1 MLFRAG
7 AGEDLANAFRGVA
20 SIPSPTMVDGGD
32 SSGGLRYGRMTLNKL
47 AFRIAGLNYGD
58 LIYDLCRLVKMS
70 DAFCS
75 PRHGYLDLLYG
86 VGVAAP
92 GNFKA
97 FIDAALARLPDDG
110 RQAIHRD
117 PGGIR
122 MAALGGKRPVI
133 AYARMPLL
141 AAFQD
146 LLMTVIPAE
155 AQTTFDALRGAEQG
169 DGAVKHAANET
180 GRNLHGYLAKNIP
193 GKPHVKKFHAITKA
207 LKTLEVDGQVD
218 IDDGVI
224 LDFWRAHAGASG
236 VDFLRYRTVLG
247 AFLNYVRVLAEAGE
261 RVQQDDSDDEFQTQ
275 ESDVQGRPEWVS
287 PLDPLDDGVLGDL
300 KVLTGNERKLVD
312 RLMTFGPWALRW
324 PLSIAR
330 AEIFGHKQERISQS
344 RKQPDKRQPVPA
356 IIADGEEGTYQDLNG
371 RYAQVLEG
379 LPAKTKAAAYVALQG
394 DPEVDLEA
402 EPMRTVAEEARAEFN
417 KLRGNRASWRIDAAA
432 IADPETIEKFRVA
445 AAVLPSTQEQLELYL
460 TEMQRIDQGARD
472 LGDWYQRDG
481 LIFREE
487 FLNLD
492 GELGCPRCA
501 CQTRLK
507 IWRPHKP
514 HLSSFR
520 WPTI

>member
-1 MLFRAG
+1 MG
-7 AGEDLANAFRGVA
+7 
-20 SIPSPTMVDGGD
+20 
-32 SSGGLRYGRMTLNKL
+32 
-47 AFRIAGLNYGD
+47 
-58 LIYDLCRLVKMS
+58 
-70 DAFCS
+70 
-75 PRHGYLDLLYG
+75 H
-86 VGVAAP
+86 
-92 GNFKA
+92 
-97 FIDAALARLPDDG
+97 
-110 RQAIHRD
+110 
-117 PGGIR
+117 
-122 MAALGGKRPVI
+122 LGGGQLVHR
-133 AYARMPLL
+133 R
-141 AAFQD
+141 
-146 LLMTVIPAE
+146 
-155 AQTTFDALRGAEQG
+155 
-169 DGAVKHAANET
+169 
-180 GRNLHGYLAKNIP
+180 
-193 GKPHVKKFHAITKA
+193 KA
-207 LKTLEVDGQVD
+207 LKTLELDGQVD

-224 LDFWRAHAGASG
+224 LDFWRAHAGAAG

-287 PLDPLDDGVLGDL
+287 PLDPLHDGVLGDL

-356 IIADGEEGTYQDLNG
+356 IIADGEEGTYHDLNG

-394 DPEVDLEA
+394 DSGVDLEA

-432 IADPETIEKFRVA
+432 MADSETIEA
-445 AAVLPSTQEQLELYL
+445 LPPRFCSRRKKQLELYL
-460 TEMQRIDQGARD
+460 AEMQRIDQGARD
-472 LGDWYQRDG
+472 LGEWYQRDG

-492 GELGCPRCA
+492 GELG
-501 CQTRLK
+501 
-507 IWRPHKP
+507 
-514 HLSSFR
+514 
-520 WPTI
+520 

>member
-1 MLFRAG
+1 
-7 AGEDLANAFRGVA
+7 
-20 SIPSPTMVDGGD
+20 
-32 SSGGLRYGRMTLNKL
+32 
-47 AFRIAGLNYGD
+47 
-58 LIYDLCRLVKMS
+58 
-70 DAFCS
+70 
-75 PRHGYLDLLYG
+75 
-86 VGVAAP
+86 
-92 GNFKA
+92 
-97 FIDAALARLPDDG
+97 
-110 RQAIHRD
+110 
-117 PGGIR
+117 
-122 MAALGGKRPVI
+122 
-133 AYARMPLL
+133 
-141 AAFQD
+141 
-146 LLMTVIPAE
+146 MTVIPAE

-379 LPAKTKAAAYVALQG
+379 LPAKNQSCGLRR
-394 DPEVDLEA
+394 P
-402 EPMRTVAEEARAEFN
+402 AR
-417 KLRGNRASWRIDAAA
+417 
-432 IADPETIEKFRVA
+432 
-445 AAVLPSTQEQLELYL
+445 
-460 TEMQRIDQGARD
+460 
-472 LGDWYQRDG
+472 
-481 LIFREE
+481 
-487 FLNLD
+487 
-492 GELGCPRCA
+492 
-501 CQTRLK
+501 
-507 IWRPHKP
+507 
-514 HLSSFR
+514 
-520 WPTI
+520 